1 MIFAGREANIPKEDF
16 FMLISSRR
24 SPHPFRGFT
33 LIELLVVIAIIA
45 ILAAILFPVFQKV
58 RENARR
64 ISCASN
70 QKQIGLAL
78 VQYTQDNDERLVPND
93 NNNGVTTTDCYIG
106 FLMPYIKSEAV
117 FTCPDDSKP
126 TRVLGN
132 HLTSYAINDVYYQ
145 TPAIGGLFGTYSA
158 GTPLASIEDSS
169 GTVFLADGFASDPT
183 NAFSYQ
189 IAAIQNCTLSANP
202 PLLNGQQA
210 SIIGRHTGG
219 ANCAFI
225 DGHVKWMRMETLCQT
240 KTTTD
245 TRYGSYTT
253 YYPYFT
259 KLDD

>member
-1 MIFAGREANIPKEDF
+1 
-16 FMLISSRR
+16 MLPLSRPPAR
-24 SPHPFRGFT
+24 PHGFT

-78 VQYTQDNDERLVPND
+78 VQYTQDSDERLVPND
-93 NNNGVTTTDCYIG
+93 NNDGVTVTDCYIG
-106 FLMPYIKSEAV
+106 FLMPYVKSEAI

-132 HLTSYAINDVYYQ
+132 HLTSYAINDVYYDN
-145 TPAIGGLFGTYSA
+145 PAIGGLFGSGSA
-158 GTPLASIEDSS
+158 GTPLASIDDPS
-169 GTVFLADGFASDPT
+169 GTVFLADAFASNPADPY
-183 NAFSYQ
+183 SYQ
-189 IAAIQNCTLSANP
+189 IAAIVSCTLSASP

-210 SIIGRHTGG
+210 SVVGRHSGG
-219 ANCAFI
+219 ANCAFL
-225 DGHVKWMRMETLCQT
+225 DGHVKWLRMETLCQT
-240 KTTTD
+240 KTTGD
-245 TRYGSYTT
+245 PQYGVYAT

-259 KLDD
+259 KLAD